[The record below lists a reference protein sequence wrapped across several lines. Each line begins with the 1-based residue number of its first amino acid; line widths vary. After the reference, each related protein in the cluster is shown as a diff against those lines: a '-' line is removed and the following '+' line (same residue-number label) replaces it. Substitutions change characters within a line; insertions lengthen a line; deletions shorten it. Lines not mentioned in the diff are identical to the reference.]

1 MQDKVQIHVDMRHV
15 TKTQNV
21 SQRNMRTRSS
31 TKLVSSSGQPLTVSG
46 TEYVEGSFP
55 IGIKV
60 VTKRYDICQAIRND
74 LGNMGKEFISK
85 STAMCACGP
94 KALQLMA
101 NGFFKSV
108 QSGTDTS
115 AAVMQLAKDLAKAS
129 KVRLNTCFPL
139 AHDLHR

>member
-1 MQDKVQIHVDMRHV
+1 MQDKVEIHVGMRHV
-15 TKTQNV
+15 TKTQNM
-21 SQRNMRTRSS
+21 SQRNMRTRYLTKRTSS
-31 TKLVSSSGQPLTVSG
+31 LMQPLTVLG

-60 VTKRYDICQAIRND
+60 VTKRFDICEAIRSD
-74 LGNMGKEFISK
+74 LGNVGEEFISK
-85 STAMCACGP
+85 STTMCACGP

-115 AAVMQLAKDLAKAS
+115 AAVMQLAKDLASAS
-129 KVRLNTCFPL
+129 KV
-139 AHDLHR
+139 